1 MFLHVNRYK
10 SSRSQIPFKTGV
22 LKNFAIFTGKHLC
35 WSLFLIKFLFN
46 KVSLQMTPTQVLSYE
61 YCKIVRNSFF
71 TEHLR
76 WLLLPL
82 NSNKGKKKKVRKS
95 YSKHG
100 ALNLGYRKNILLY
113 SSFSCTMFFF
123 IKFFMQKLENI
134 LCLIYCPPQSFS
146 KISFGL
152 HIELLI
158 DNANINDAAG
168 RYIN

>member
-82 NSNKGKKKKVRKS
+82 NSNKGKKKKVRKC
-95 YSKHG
+95 YHLRVLTVNMEPWTLVT
-100 ALNLGYRKNILLY
+100 A
-113 SSFSCTMFFF
+113 
-123 IKFFMQKLENI
+123 
-134 LCLIYCPPQSFS
+134 
-146 KISFGL
+146 KISFFIL
-152 HIELLI
+152 VFPAPCFSLL
-158 DNANINDAAG
+158 NFSCKN
-168 RYIN
+168 

>member
-71 TEHLR
+71 
-76 WLLLPL
+76 
-82 NSNKGKKKKVRKS
+82 NSNKGKKKKVRNC
-95 YSKHG
+95 YH
-100 ALNLGYRKNILLY
+100 LRVLTVN
-113 SSFSCTMFFF
+113 M
-123 IKFFMQKLENI
+123 E
-134 LCLIYCPPQSFS
+134 P
-146 KISFGL
+146 
-152 HIELLI
+152 
-158 DNANINDAAG
+158 
-168 RYIN
+168 